1 MERRGRKDADP
12 LRTSRREM
20 GGGKK
25 GILRV
30 MCPRDG
36 VIYVDKS
43 DPDPQRS
50 FVDLVLVLCAGVE
63 RTESLIDLQRALYIV
78 VPKPPYPSVGKNS
91 FSLIGR
97 PCLDPQRCAGHGPC
111 REAARL

>member
-12 LRTSRREM
+12 LRTCRREM

-25 GILRV
+25 GILKM

-50 FVDLVLVLCAGVE
+50 FVDLVL
-63 RTESLIDLQRALYIV
+63 
-78 VPKPPYPSVGKNS
+78 
-91 FSLIGR
+91 
-97 PCLDPQRCAGHGPC
+97 
-111 REAARL
+111 